1 MERVSEFE
9 AIKGIPGA
17 WGAWMD
23 AGNKDFFVAFNS
35 ESLFYFLLK
44 ESIEENTEFIELLDE
59 LDEIEGQ
66 LEEKLEDLFDLQELC
81 KENKLIVHNLARFP
95 TCLN

>member
-9 AIKGIPGA
+9 AIKGVPGA
-17 WGAWMD
+17 WGSWMD

-44 ESIEENTEFIELLDE
+44 
-59 LDEIEGQ
+59 
-66 LEEKLEDLFDLQELC
+66 
-81 KENKLIVHNLARFP
+81 
-95 TCLN
+95 

>member
-44 ESIEENTEFIELLDE
+44 ESIEENTEFVELLDE
-59 LDEIEGQ
+59 LDEIESQ

-81 KENKLIVHNLARFP
+81 KEDRLIVHNLARFP

>member
-9 AIKGIPGA
+9 AINGIAGA

-23 AGNKDFFVAFNS
+23 AGDKDFFVAFNS
-35 ESLFYFLLK
+35 ESLFYFLIK
-44 ESIEENTEFIELLDE
+44 ESIEENTDFIELLDE

-81 KENKLIVHNLARFP
+81 KEDRLIVHNLARFP